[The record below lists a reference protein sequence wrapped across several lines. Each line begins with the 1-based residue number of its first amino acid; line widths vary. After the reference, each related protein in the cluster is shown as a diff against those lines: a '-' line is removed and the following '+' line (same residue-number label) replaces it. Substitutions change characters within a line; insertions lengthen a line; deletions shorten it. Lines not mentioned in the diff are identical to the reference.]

1 MLHAN
6 LVLPCSYMCDSQRST
21 IAVGEY
27 LDTVKCGCCL
37 GFCVCCCWMC
47 LSVWFCSVFTVN
59 VCSCM
64 WCVCDGSAAV
74 GANGFTEK
82 NTAGHDVS
90 RGVKA
95 TVG

>member
-1 MLHAN
+1 M
-6 LVLPCSYMCDSQRST
+6 
-21 IAVGEY
+21 
-27 LDTVKCGCCL
+27 
-37 GFCVCCCWMC
+37 
-47 LSVWFCSVFTVN
+47 SVRA
-59 VCSCM
+59 CM
-64 WCVCDGSAAV
+64 CVCDGSAAV

>member
-1 MLHAN
+1 MWLLSGLLCLLLLDVFKR
-6 LVLPCSYMCDSQRST
+6 LVL
-21 IAVGEY
+21 
-27 LDTVKCGCCL
+27 
-37 GFCVCCCWMC
+37 FCVHCKC
-47 LSVWFCSVFTVN
+47 LFVHV
-59 VCSCM
+59 
-64 WCVCDGSAAV
+64 CVCDGSAAV

>member
-1 MLHAN
+1 MWVLSGLLCLLLLDVFKRLH
-6 LVLPCSYMCDSQRST
+6 V
-21 IAVGEY
+21 
-27 LDTVKCGCCL
+27 
-37 GFCVCCCWMC
+37 
-47 LSVWFCSVFTVN
+47 
-59 VCSCM
+59 
-64 WCVCDGSAAV
+64 CVCDGSAAV